1 MDLEVSNLAR
11 LVANEYVVHFSKIY
25 KNILYASKFQIE
37 ANLDI
42 EISKVLNKIN
52 FLLVSFDLFRLL
64 KK

>member
-37 ANLDI
+37 TDLDI
-42 EISKVLNKIN
+42 EISKVFK
-52 FLLVSFDLFRLL
+52 
-64 KK
+64 